1 MREAVGE
8 QTAIYA
14 ERHRLAFTFADDFV
28 GSPALDYVERLSSGD
43 LRGTN
48 PDTAADRH
56 NAVMLEA
63 WRLRERGANRS
74 DMQMRTTRRRTADQ
88 AQCRADDQRPQQ

>member
-8 QTAIYA
+8 QTAIY
-14 ERHRLAFTFADDFV
+14 EELHRLAFTFADDFV
-28 GSPALDYVERLSSGD
+28 GSLALDYVERLSSGD

-48 PDTAADRH
+48 PDNAAHRH

-63 WRLRERGANRS
+63 WRLRERGANGPG
-74 DMQMRTTRRRTADQ
+74 MRMRPTRRRTAT
-88 AQCRADDQRPQQ
+88 ARRSGATARR